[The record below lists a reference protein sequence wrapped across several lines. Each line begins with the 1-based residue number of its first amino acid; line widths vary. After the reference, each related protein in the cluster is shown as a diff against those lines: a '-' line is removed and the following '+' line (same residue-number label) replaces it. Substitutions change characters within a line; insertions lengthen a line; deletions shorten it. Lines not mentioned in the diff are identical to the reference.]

1 MHKLKRV
8 YLLIGLATVFIA
20 LMDLFYITINQD
32 DVVLNFQFYMRIGI
46 MISTFAI
53 GIRLIL
59 RIDKIFV
66 DKFIEKKLSDSQKK
80 VMEDYREISM
90 EKHEI
95 SRKLQIIQS
104 YVKMKRYDE
113 LDVFLSRD
121 MNEE

>member
-1 MHKLKRV
+1 MHRLKRI

-20 LMDLFYITINQD
+20 LMDLFYITINQEI
-32 DVVLNFQFYMRIGI
+32 VTLNLIFYTRIII
-46 MISTFAI
+46 MISIFAI

-59 RIDKIFV
+59 MTDKIFV
-66 DKFIEKKLSDSQKK
+66 DKFIEKNLMESKK
-80 VMEDYREISM
+80 EVIEDYRDISI

-113 LDVFLSRD
+113 LDEFLSKD
-121 MNEE
+121 IDIE